1 MSLPIP
7 VWIAA
12 LLTLAIFT
20 FLHRDNPIFRMA
32 ESIFAGISLGYFV
45 GITLNQTLK
54 PNLIGPLYSDFR
66 HNWDLLFA
74 GAIGLLLYSRYIPR
88 IAWVGRFSLAIYVGY
103 YVGVTMVQKLQGEVL
118 PQMMSAVKPINS
130 LSLASLNNLVV
141 STGVLTVLCYFYF
154 SVKHEGVFGRIA
166 NVGVW
171 FLMISFGAAFGY
183 TVMGRVSLLIG
194 RLNFLVNDWLRPL
207 FGS

>member
-1 MSLPIP
+1 MTVTAS

-32 ESIFAGISLGYFV
+32 ESIFAGISLGYYV
-45 GITLNQTLK
+45 GIVLNNTLW
-54 PNLIGPLYSDFR
+54 PNLFAPLYGDFR
-66 HNWDLLFA
+66 NNWDLLFA

-118 PQMMSAVKPINS
+118 PQMMSALKPINS
-130 LSLASLNNLVV
+130 LSAASLNNLVV
-141 STGVLTVLCYFYF
+141 FTGVVTVLCYFYF
-154 SVKHEGVFGRIA
+154 SVKHEGVFGRVA

-207 FGS
+207 FG